1 MQKIRIKYFH
11 DDMEKLTYIDGK
23 SDWIDLRAAEDVEL
37 KAGEFKLVPLALP
50 WSCQR
55 AMRPTWFR
63 EAAPTKTSV
72 SSRLTIWA
80 SSMKAT
86 AETTTSGS
94 SRPMRSATQRSAG
107 ETASASSAS
116 WSISLLSYSKK
127 PIPWIMR
134 TGAVSEV
141 PEEGKEHGEGT
152 EHRTA

>member
-37 KAGEFKLVPLALP
+37 KAGEFKLVPLGVAMELP
-50 WSCQR
+50 KGY
-55 AMRPTWFR
+55 
-63 EAAPTKTSV
+63 EAHVVP
-72 SSRLTIWA
+72 RRA

-116 WSISLLSYSKK
+116 WSISRRSYLRRRRNLTIK
-127 PIPWIMR
+127 IAA
-134 TGAVSEV
+134 GSEV
-141 PEEGKEHGEGT
+141 RERINKKVW
-152 EHRTA
+152 